1 MVAVASFGPLPIE
14 SIQADGSLSI
24 RDGEDLITVSVSEI
38 SERIRRPVDGALA
51 ERIKNGFAA
60 ATAPLDERDPYQR
73 SRVYRE
79 ALRSNDLERMASTL
93 RQVYAHPEPEYA
105 EEQARPRLEEAV
117 FGELAL
123 ALDTKVSTLERR
135 LRSRKAPL
143 TVVLD
148 RAEEVASHEP
158 LVEVVGLHPI
168 GAFAVEKEL
177 AVGEHGRGKVFKAK
191 PGIWYGYA
199 SDGEMDDGPDR
210 LVVVHHERVGQIEE
224 LGSSAKFHRTRCATS
239 LFAPKIPSGSPMTSP
254 RRVAAATRTKV
265 ETMAGHNPIWATSAR
280 EMLVNAAKRSP
291 TRQAARTTR
300 TPEKAQ
306 MGTPRRA
313 HSNRSVRPPI
323 ANRMLSKRG

>member
-1 MVAVASFGPLPIE
+1 M
-14 SIQADGSLSI
+14 
-24 RDGEDLITVSVSEI
+24 SVSEI

-158 LVEVVGLHPI
+158 LVEVVGL
-168 GAFAVEKEL
+168 
-177 AVGEHGRGKVFKAK
+177 
-191 PGIWYGYA
+191 Y
-199 SDGEMDDGPDR
+199 
-210 LVVVHHERVGQIEE
+210 
-224 LGSSAKFHRTRCATS
+224 TR
-239 LFAPKIPSGSPMTSP
+239 
-254 RRVAAATRTKV
+254 
-265 ETMAGHNPIWATSAR
+265 
-280 EMLVNAAKRSP
+280 
-291 TRQAARTTR
+291 
-300 TPEKAQ
+300 
-306 MGTPRRA
+306 
-313 HSNRSVRPPI
+313 
-323 ANRMLSKRG
+323 